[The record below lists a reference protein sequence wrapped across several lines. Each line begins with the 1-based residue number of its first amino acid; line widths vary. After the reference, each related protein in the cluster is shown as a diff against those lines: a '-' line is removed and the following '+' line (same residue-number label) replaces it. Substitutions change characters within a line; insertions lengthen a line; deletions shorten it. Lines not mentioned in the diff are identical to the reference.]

1 MKNPIKITPETY
13 KKMNELF
20 EAEGVDL
27 RIEVPTQQQIDEWQK
42 IKKRMFAVN

>member
-42 IKKRMFAVN
+42 QKECSP